1 MSRRSRSPGW
11 LLAAAAL
18 AGCAHRGNDRITLAD
33 GLALE
38 AISGSGPGVAL
49 SSDRPSVT
57 SIDRAG
63 WQPLEFAVGINGTA
77 HYPNYSRVRTTV
89 RETRRQRGE
98 FPTPESCL
106 DLVAGTQRR
115 QRVEA
120 MTQPFRTLG
129 NAVLIVPRMFFRRP
143 WTTVHS
149 PREPY
154 QRHRA
159 EIPAVQP

>member
-1 MSRRSRSPGW
+1 MAW
-11 LLAAAAL
+11 LLAATAT

-49 SSDRPSVT
+49 ASDQPSVT
-57 SIDRAG
+57 SIDRAD
-63 WQPLEFAVGINGTA
+63 WQPLDFAVGINGTA
-77 HYPNYSRVRTTV
+77 HFPNYSRVRTTV

-98 FPTPESCL
+98 VPTPESCL

-120 MTQPFRTLG
+120 LTQPFRTLG
-129 NAVLIVPRMFFRRP
+129 NAVLIVPRMFFHRP
-143 WTTVHS
+143 WTTVYS

-154 QRHRA
+154 QRTHA
-159 EIPAVQP
+159 AAPPVHP